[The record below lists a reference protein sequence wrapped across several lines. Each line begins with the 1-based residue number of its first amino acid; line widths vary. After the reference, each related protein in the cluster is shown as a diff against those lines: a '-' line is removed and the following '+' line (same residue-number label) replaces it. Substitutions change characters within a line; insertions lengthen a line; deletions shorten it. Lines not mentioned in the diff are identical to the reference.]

1 MSFEPRIHHL
11 AKPIQLV
18 VYPDG
23 LRCAFKA
30 YVQGFQRWPWKCR
43 ARTVK
48 KQDAL
53 VVLQLKRRQNTV
65 RKCPRNASGSLR
77 RMVLCMVQELF
88 AGWVDSLLPFRE
100 IRWPWE
106 PSWRLRDTMD
116 HQFNLGYDS
125 IETERQVRRVKVV
138 LSHVSPPALHRI
150 TMRWFFL
157 TGRCCGKQRIE
168 KLCCPFDGI
177 NVDFI

>member
-1 MSFEPRIHHL
+1 MSCEPRVHHL

-23 LRCAFKA
+23 LCCAFKA
-30 YVQGFQRWPWKCR
+30 YAQGFQRWPWKCR

-48 KQDAL
+48 QQDAL

-88 AGWVDSLLPFRE
+88 AG
-100 IRWPWE
+100 
-106 PSWRLRDTMD
+106 
-116 HQFNLGYDS
+116 
-125 IETERQVRRVKVV
+125 
-138 LSHVSPPALHRI
+138 
-150 TMRWFFL
+150 
-157 TGRCCGKQRIE
+157 
-168 KLCCPFDGI
+168 
-177 NVDFI
+177 